1 MTVSRLVSFGHLA
14 HPLFVGSFLQFAVDN
29 AGALAHLLVQHIV
42 IVTQAIVLAVPIGV
56 LLGVAI
62 TFEDRIATV
71 VLWLAGIM
79 MTIPSIALFGL
90 LIPYFG
96 IGKPPV
102 VVALILYSQLPV
114 VRNTYIGLTQV
125 DEAAISAGRGIG
137 MTRLQRLW
145 RIRVPKALPVIM
157 AGVRMAVV
165 MNIAVATI
173 AVYIGAGGLGTI
185 INEGITGTNSV
196 KLIVGAVAVSLLA
209 IIADYLF
216 LFIQKLLTPKGLRGA
231 TS

>member
-1 MTVSRLVSFGHLA
+1 MEDILHYVATNYPTIIRLTIEHLYLVSVS
-14 HPLFVGSFLQFAVDN
+14 VGV
-29 AGALAHLLVQHIV
+29 
-42 IVTQAIVLAVPIGV
+42 AILTGVPIGILITKDQNLADAV
-56 LLGVAI
+56 LYVASVI
-62 TFEDRIATV
+62 I
-71 VLWLAGIM
+71 
-79 MTIPSIALFGL
+79 TIPSVAMFGL
-90 LIPYFG
+90 MIPLLSLINRG
-96 IGKPPV
+96 IGFWP
-102 VVALILYSQLPV
+102 AAIAIFLYSQLPII
-114 VRNTYIGLTQV
+114 RNTYTAINNIDPALR
-125 DEAAISAGRGIG
+125 EAAKG
-137 MTRLQRLW
+137 MGMSDWQRLG
-145 RIRVPKALPVIM
+145 RVEIPLAVPVIM

-216 LFIQKLLTPKGLRGA
+216 LFIQKILTPRGLRGA